1 MTVCAWCGVILRPSE
16 PSFVTH
22 GMCPK
27 CQVEFIGGPGPVS
40 LKEFIRKFDFPIVL
54 VNSNVELIDAN
65 LGALEL
71 VGKEFHEVEGRL
83 GGDVLECIHA
93 TRPGGCGQTVHC
105 KGCAIRIAVR
115 TTLET
120 GRPLIDVDS
129 FQDVM
134 TENGLERMHLKL
146 STAKRS
152 DTVLLKIVAA

>member
-1 MTVCAWCGVILRPSE
+1 
-16 PSFVTH
+16 
-22 GMCPK
+22 MCPK